1 MALYRS
7 ESRADSGRRAA
18 SAIAGWLWM
27 GFLAFGITIP
37 ALAGRTPQNT
47 VSRPGLLSPEQ
58 GQVVLSVARVHREN
72 VRRKP
77 DCSHLVHEVYRR
89 AGYDYPYATSFSLYA
104 GVRSFV
110 RVEDPQP
117 GDLIVWPGHVG
128 IVIDPEKQTFYSS
141 LSSGLG
147 LDSYVSRYWRG
158 RGAAHFYRFVPEGPG
173 RFLLAAG
180 PPQRP
185 KRAPGRAATP
195 GLAAVS
201 PAASPTLEIPSSI
214 HIVTSSSQPTREEV
228 AEALSELSNA
238 AVDLLRGDDLAAL
251 GRRVIIFD
259 RLYVRGVNV
268 KGKKGKAQVQ
278 IDSRVTIDGK
288 KIKQKRRS
296 QKQRWEL
303 RRDNAGW
310 HALRPKNSIYV
321 PREVAVHVLAE
332 KLELLT
338 RADYPVQDRTRH
350 AEQQAQLAHL
360 LYSLLGKK

>member
-7 ESRADSGRRAA
+7 ESRAGSGCRSA
-18 SAIAGWLWM
+18 SGIAVWLGA

-37 ALAGRTPQNT
+37 ALAGRTPQET
-47 VSRPGLLSPEQ
+47 LSVSRLLSSEQ
-58 GQVVLSVARVHREN
+58 GQVVLSVAREHREN

-110 RVEDPQP
+110 RVETPQP

-128 IVIDPEKQTFYSS
+128 IVFDPGRHTFYSS

-147 LDSYVSRYWRG
+147 VDSYVSRYWRG
-158 RGAAHFYRFVPEGPG
+158 RGPARFYRFVPEGPG
-173 RFLLAAG
+173 GILMAAG

-185 KRAPGRAATP
+185 KRAPGRATP
-195 GLAAVS
+195 AGLAAVS

-214 HIVTSSSQPTREEV
+214 RIVTSSLQPTREEV

-251 GRRVIIFD
+251 RQPVIIYD
-259 RLYVRGVNV
+259 QLHVRGVKV
-268 KGKKGKAQVQ
+268 KGKKGWARIQ

-296 QKQRWEL
+296 QTQRWEL
-303 RRDNAGW
+303 RRDSAGW
-310 HALRPKNSIYV
+310 RALRPQNRVYV
-321 PREVAVHVLAE
+321 PREVAVHLLAE

-338 RADYPVQDRTRH
+338 RADYPVKDRTRH
-350 AEQQAQLAHL
+350 ADQQAQLAHL
-360 LYSLLGKK
+360 LYSLLAKK

>member
-7 ESRADSGRRAA
+7 ESRASSGCRSA
-18 SAIAGWLWM
+18 SCIAVWLWA

-37 ALAGRTPQNT
+37 ALAGRTPQEAVS
-47 VSRPGLLSPEQ
+47 VSRLLSSEQ
-58 GQVVLSVARVHREN
+58 GQVVLSAAREHREN

-110 RVEDPQP
+110 RVKTPQP
-117 GDLIVWPGHVG
+117 GDLIVWRGHVG
-128 IVIDPEKQTFYSS
+128 IVFDPGMHTFYSS

-147 LDSYVSRYWRG
+147 VDSYVSRYWRG
-158 RGAAHFYRFVPEGPG
+158 RGPARFYRFVPEGPG
-173 RFLLAAG
+173 GILMAAG

-185 KRAPGRAATP
+185 KRAPGRATTA

-201 PAASPTLEIPSSI
+201 PAASPTLVIPSSI
-214 HIVTSSSQPTREEV
+214 RIVTSSPRPTREQV

-251 GRRVIIFD
+251 RQPVIIYD
-259 RLYVRGVNV
+259 QLRVRGVKV
-268 KGKKGKAQVQ
+268 KGKKGRARIQ

-296 QKQRWEL
+296 RKQRWEL

-310 HALRPKNSIYV
+310 RVLRPQNQVYV
-321 PREVAVHVLAE
+321 SREVAVHVLAE

-338 RADYPVQDRTRH
+338 RADYPVKDRARH
-350 AEQQAQLAHL
+350 ADQQAQLAHF
-360 LYSLLGKK
+360 LYSLLSKK

>member
-7 ESRADSGRRAA
+7 ESRASSGCRSA
-18 SAIAGWLWM
+18 SGIAVWLCA

-37 ALAGRTPQNT
+37 ALGGRTPQKT
-47 VSRPGLLSPEQ
+47 VSVSGLLSSEQ
-58 GQVVLSVARVHREN
+58 GQMVVRVARKRRGN
-72 VRRKP
+72 VRGQP

-89 AGYDYPYATSFSLYA
+89 AGYDYPYATSFSLFA

-110 RVEDPQP
+110 RVKTPQP

-128 IVIDPEKQTFYSS
+128 IVFDPGKHTFYSS

-147 LDSYVSRYWRG
+147 VDSYVSRYWRG
-158 RGAAHFYRFVPEGPG
+158 RGRARFYRFVPGGPG
-173 RFLLAAG
+173 GILMAAG
-180 PPQRP
+180 PPQRS
-185 KRAPGRAATP
+185 KRAPGRATTA

-214 HIVTSSSQPTREEV
+214 RIVTSSPQPTREEV

-251 GRRVIIFD
+251 RQPVIIYD
-259 RLYVRGVNV
+259 QLHV
-268 KGKKGKAQVQ
+268 KGVKVKGRKGRARIQ

-310 HALRPKNSIYV
+310 RALRPQNWVYV

-338 RADYPVQDRTRH
+338 RADYPVKDRTRH
-350 AEQQAQLAHL
+350 ADQKAQLAHL
-360 LYSLLGKK
+360 LYSLLAKK

>member
-1 MALYRS
+1 MALCRS
-7 ESRADSGRRAA
+7 ENGASSGRRSA
-18 SAIAGWLWM
+18 SAIAGWLWV

-37 ALAGRTPQNT
+37 TLAGRAPQG
-47 VSRPGLLSPEQ
+47 PGLLSPEQ
-58 GQVVLSVARVHREN
+58 GQVVLSVAREHREN

-89 AGYDYPYATSFSLYA
+89 AGYDYPYATSFGLYA
-104 GVRSFV
+104 GVRSFA
-110 RVEDPQP
+110 RVENPQP
-117 GDLIVWPGHVG
+117 GDLIVWRGHVG
-128 IVIDPEKQTFYSS
+128 IVIDPGKQTFYSS
-141 LSSGLG
+141 LSSGLS
-147 LDSYVSRYWRG
+147 LDSYGSRYWRG
-158 RGAAHFYRFVPEGPG
+158 RGPAHFYRFVPEASG
-173 RFLLAAG
+173 RILIASG

-185 KRAPGRAATP
+185 KRAPGRTTTP
-195 GLAAVS
+195 GLTPGS

-214 HIVTSSSQPTREEV
+214 HIVTSSSKPTREEV

-251 GRRVIIFD
+251 RHPVIIYD
-259 RLYVRGVNV
+259 QLHVRSVKV
-268 KGKKGKAQVQ
+268 KGKKGKAQIQ

-303 RRDNAGW
+303 RRDSSGW
-310 HALRPKNSIYV
+310 HALRPQNRIYV

-338 RADYPVQDRTRH
+338 RADYPVKDRTRH
-350 AEQQAQLAHL
+350 ADQQAQLAHL
-360 LYSLLGKK
+360 LYALLGKK